1 LDSCGAAGGEFM
13 GQAYWSQVQES
24 SKRSKI
30 RSWGLN
36 KIIPTGVGTIYSW
49 DFAYV
54 KPETGADPERAGQDT
69 KNALFFRYIGLS
81 AAATTQKRLGQH
93 SSGAGTHDDRRMY
106 NILKEAKDWSKKSE
120 NNGDIYFPSNFAS
133 DTSIVRVVHFVSL
146 FDLGNVEAY
155 MINNGNEGFNGDSLI
170 EAGNLHFNEIANQN
184 GNKKYGL
191 NTSATGGQGD
201 PMILKK
207 SNEDYI
213 VAAYIYLTEN
223 NDTILA
229 AREYGIPSKLP
240 NATGILKETNFNFRE
255 ATILLINRIK
265 KDNPEKLK
273 FLDTDNKSLKTTL
286 DNFYGKLSSKDTKLR
301 GFANDGGV
309 LQKNDDGSTSRI
321 IEDVDFASKFPNSI
335 TLFLSFQLILKDGK
349 TFTAQGQKRFF
360 IRNMLNAKLSTEE
373 EVQKLLEESNQKYT
387 EELGRSALITKVQ
400 NRKNDKFNKKLT
412 NIYIEKMDK
421 VITRINNYVSTG
433 KGDNLEMINLVAVED
448 ISELISEF
456 TNQTPKEIAKEI
468 MTDKQKAY
476 QSGKKRAGK
485 NFISDKD
492 AEIIYLFITE
502 YVSAYIRL
510 NGDLPDNQEIS
521 AIFNVFR
528 MSNSPVQVVVKGK
541 LS

>member
-1 LDSCGAAGGEFM
+1 M

-36 KIIPTGVGTIYSW
+36 KSIPTGVGTIYSW

-54 KPETGADPERAGQDT
+54 KPETGADPERAGQNT

-81 AAATTQKRLGQH
+81 AAETTQKRLGQH

-106 NILKEAKDWSKKSE
+106 SILKEAKDWSEKSK
-120 NNGDIYFPSNFAS
+120 NTGDIYFPSNFAS

-155 MINNGNEGFNGDSLI
+155 MINNGNEGFNGDSLV
-170 EAGNLHFNEIANQN
+170 EAGNFNFNSIANQN

-191 NTSATGGQGD
+191 NTSDSGGQGD
-201 PMILKK
+201 PMILRK
-207 SNEDYI
+207 SNEDYVI
-213 VAAYIYLTEN
+213 AAYIYLTEN
-223 NDTILA
+223 DKTILRARDYGVPSILPDA
-229 AREYGIPSKLP
+229 AK
-240 NATGILKETNFNFRE
+240 ILRQAKNDFRE

-265 KDNPEKLK
+265 EDNPEKLN
-273 FLDTDNKSLKTTL
+273 FLDTDNKSLKNTL
-286 DNFYGKLSSKDTKLR
+286 DNFYGKLDNRDTKLR
-301 GFANDGGV
+301 GFSNDGRV
-309 LQKNDDGSTSRI
+309 E
-321 IEDVDFASKFPNSI
+321 EDVDFASKFPNSI
-335 TLFLSFQLILKDGK
+335 TLFLSFQMILKDGK
-349 TFTAQGQKRFF
+349 TFTSQGQKKFF
-360 IRNMLNAKLSTEE
+360 IRHMLTTKLSTEE
-373 EVQKLLEESNQKYT
+373 EVQNLIEESNKKYT

-412 NIYIEKMDK
+412 NIYMEKMDK
-421 VITRINNYVSTG
+421 VIKRINNYVSTG

-485 NFISDKD
+485 NFISDED

-510 NGDLPDNQEIS
+510 NGTLPDNQEIS